1 MRIEQNVIIKLQA
14 SDSNYFWGVSHSE
27 KDGAQ
32 NYLVFHAMYRYFQ
45 KVAGVDNGEYT
56 YFW

>member
-1 MRIEQNVIIKLQA
+1 MQA

-32 NYLVFHAMYRYFQ
+32 NYLVFHPVYRYFQ
-45 KVAGVDNGEYT
+45 KVTGVDNGEYT